1 MLQVSTTAG
10 NPSPG
15 LVFTDNSTATTNGLG
30 NLRLQMTEFA
40 AFNTSDAATPM
51 LRLSFDWKVG
61 SFLSSATNEA
71 FRFILRAN
79 GSSGLGDQLIL
90 GFNRASLTDGD
101 GSTADLTMYAATAA
115 TSSNISP
122 SNANAIGLI
131 TGTGWQPGF
140 NFGEYDG
147 GNSAANDTDDLFY
160 HVDLGYDF
168 ITGMVNGTVTRLAP
182 DATNGQSANF
192 SVALNPG
199 LVFSNTDSSDV
210 ILIASTNGVTG
221 QSQFDNFVIESVPEP
236 GSAAMLLLGVV
247 ATTARR
253 RRRA

>member
-1 MLQVSTTAG
+1 
-10 NPSPG
+10 
-15 LVFTDNSTATTNGLG
+15 
-30 NLRLQMTEFA
+30 MTEFA
-40 AFNTSDAATPM
+40 AFNTSNVATPM
-51 LRLSFDWKVG
+51 LRLSFDLKVE

-79 GSSGLGDQLIL
+79 ASSGLGDQLII
-90 GFNRASLTDGD
+90 GFNRASLNDGD
-101 GSTADLTMYAATAA
+101 GSTTDLAMYAATAA

-122 SNANAIGLI
+122 SNTNAIGLI
-131 TGTGWQPGF
+131 AGTGWQPGF

-147 GNSAANDTDDLFY
+147 GNSTANDTDDLFY
-160 HVDLGYDF
+160 HFDFGYDF
-168 ITGMVNGTVTRLAP
+168 VTGMVNGTVTRLAP
-182 DATNGQSANF
+182 DITNGQSADF

-199 LVFSNTDSSDV
+199 LVFSNSDADDV

-236 GSAAMLLLGVV
+236 GSAAMLLLGVA
-247 ATTARR
+247 ATSSRR